1 MKLRLVSRVIVLALV
16 LLVGAIIVVRGR
28 LAPSHATPPRA
39 APQGMCL
46 PADADMAFT
55 LGSFVGELERAY

>member
-28 LAPSHATPPRA
+28 LAASHTTPPRA
-39 APQGMCL
+39 APQGMYL

-55 LGSFVGELERAY
+55 LGSFVGGLERS